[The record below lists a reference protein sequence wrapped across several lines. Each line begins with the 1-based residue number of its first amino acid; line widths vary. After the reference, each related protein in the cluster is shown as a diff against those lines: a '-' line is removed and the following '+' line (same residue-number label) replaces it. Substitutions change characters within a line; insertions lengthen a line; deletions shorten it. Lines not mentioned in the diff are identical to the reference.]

1 MALQIASAVEPGA
14 SPGFGKWNWFLH
26 LLGIPVCSVPLFF
39 VLSFLKTH
47 REKKNLWALLI
58 HKSNQHRWQQRNFSF
73 PFLKMFSNDVWV
85 KWWSTFLI
93 RYCLVMMSWDIFF
106 RLPSCLT
113 KNFRQCT
120 DSGPAFSSLEVELFS
135 HGFNKQGFCAVAAPE
150 IFFGTG
156 RGF

>member
-1 MALQIASAVEPGA
+1 MALQISSAGN
-14 SPGFGKWNWFLH
+14 GTDFYIHWGLLH
-26 LLGIPVCSVPLFF
+26 AHS
-39 VLSFLKTH
+39 LSFLYCLSLKH
-47 REKKNLWALLI
+47 RGGKIFLGAPLI
-58 HKSNQHRWQQRNFSF
+58 HKSNQHRWQQCNFSF

-113 KNFRQCT
+113 KNFRQWT

-150 IFFGTG
+150 MFFGTG
-156 RGF
+156 RVF